1 MRDLFYLKKVCR
13 RYSDFTALHELLQ
26 ARFPNRI
33 LPRVPP
39 ATLTAFM
46 AGVASD
52 FAEDRRKALKRWI
65 TFVVTHPVI
74 SKDPIVKVNR

>member
-1 MRDLFYLKKVCR
+1 
-13 RYSDFTALHELLQ
+13 
-26 ARFPNRI
+26 
-33 LPRVPP
+33 
-39 ATLTAFM
+39 M

-74 SKDPIVKVNR
+74 SKDPIVKVNH